1 MAGLQL
7 GIRKEEKQMRIKE
20 IKAMRQSIA
29 TTSTEELI
37 AAKDILAEASAPAF
51 KVLNQDAT
59 STSALNYITEVG
71 LTYYKIDKEL
81 QARL

>member
-1 MAGLQL
+1 
-7 GIRKEEKQMRIKE
+7 MRIKE
-20 IKAMRQSIA
+20 IKAIRQSIA

-37 AAKDILAEASAPAF
+37 ATKNRLAEASTASF
-51 KVLNQDAT
+51 KVLDKDAT

-81 QARL
+81 QARA

>member
-1 MAGLQL
+1 
-7 GIRKEEKQMRIKE
+7 MRIRE
-20 IKAMRQSIA
+20 IKAIRQTIA

-37 AAKDILAEASAPAF
+37 ATKNRLAEASTASF
-51 KVLNQDAT
+51 KVLDKDAT

-81 QARL
+81 QARA